1 MKKYLLALAAML
13 LCMTSAVMAERKPTI
28 IIKQVPPIQPQSPQT
43 GSSTII
49 TGDYDAEELTLF
61 FEEYDG
67 DATITIM
74 DAITHQVVCIENEAI
89 ISPAAVNIDLSSL
102 PSSTYYI
109 FIELDNGDSYYATIQ
124 I

>member
-1 MKKYLLALAAML
+1 MKKYLFTLAAML
-13 LCMTSAVMAERKPTI
+13 LCMPSTVNAGKKLVIIKKPTP
-28 IIKQVPPIQPQSPQT
+28 IIKPQSPQPEPLIN
-43 GSSTII
+43 GE
-49 TGDYDAEELTLF
+49 YDAEELTLF

-74 DAITHQVVCIENEAI
+74 DAITHQVVSIENEAI
-89 ISPAAVNIDLSSL
+89 ISPATVNINLSSL

-109 FIELDNGDSYYATIQ
+109 FIELDNGDGYYATIQ

>member
-1 MKKYLLALAAML
+1 MKKYLFTLAAIL
-13 LCMTSAVMAERKPTI
+13 LCTASSIMAERKPII
-28 IIKQVPPIQPQSPQT
+28 IIKQVPPIKPQSPQT

-74 DAITHQVVCIENEAI
+74 DAITHQVVSIENEAI
-89 ISPAAVNIDLSSL
+89 TSPAAVNIDLSSL

-109 FIELDNGDSYYATIQ
+109 FIELDNSE
-124 I
+124 